1 MQAFEEQIRQQMR
14 QAFFDV
20 LEQKL
25 ASEPPDYEWVIK
37 LYVEI
42 RERIGSLTPNRQDFQ
57 AELKEQMDSD
67 LFAQMLRNNAYDAT
81 QLHNLVHFVFGR
93 IEFLEAPARN
103 ASTRALLATLDQ
115 ELQKPGCKFST
126 FVPLFIRHAHTKLDE
141 IEQDIR
147 RIQSI
152 VRGRADEPPRPL

>member
-1 MQAFEEQIRQQMR
+1 MQALEEQIRQQMR

-25 ASEPPDYEWVIK
+25 AHEPPDYEWVIK
-37 LYVEI
+37 LYEEI
-42 RERIGSLTPNRQDFQ
+42 RERIASLTPNRQDFQ
-57 AELKEQMDSD
+57 AELREQMDHE
-67 LFAQMLRNNAYDAT
+67 LFAQMLRNNAYEPT

-103 ASTRALLATLDQ
+103 QSTRAILASLDQ

-126 FVPLFIRHAHTKLDE
+126 FVPLFLRHAHTKLDE

-147 RIQSI
+147 RVQQRIAV
-152 VRGRADEPPRPL
+152 VRGQSASS